1 MKKKLLIISTS
12 RADFYLLQTL
22 MVESFKKKIKSKF
35 LLIGSN
41 FGEKGNK
48 VEVNKN
54 LDKHCIKKIPIELST
69 NNSANIINFV
79 GVLMKKFQN
88 EIKNTQPDLIVI
100 LGDRFELL
108 SIAYTA
114 TIMKIPIA
122 HIHGGEISEG
132 AFDDNFRHAITK
144 LSNLHFVSTE
154 VYKKRV
160 IQLGEQKKNVFNVG
174 SLGVQNLQHMNF
186 YKKNEIESRLNIKIN
201 NKLYIIT
208 FHPVTLSKFN
218 ESIDNLL
225 TVLNTLKN
233 STFVFTAPNI
243 DPNNQAIF
251 KKIKK
256 FVKKN
261 KNSIFTNT
269 LGQKMY
275 FSCLKICNGVI
286 GNSSSGII
294 EAPSLKIPTIN
305 IGERQGRREM
315 AESVISCMNN
325 KSAIN
330 KAFKKINS
338 KKFKEKILHIKNPYF
353 KKNTTDQIINIIENI
368 DLKKLIFKSF
378 NDIEF

>member
-1 MKKKLLIISTS
+1 MKKKILIVSTS

-22 MVESFKKKIKSKF
+22 MLKTLTKNFNSKF

-41 FGEKGNK
+41 FDRYDNRVKISKKLNT
-48 VEVNKN
+48 N
-54 LDKHCIKKIPIELST
+54 CIKTIPIEVST
-69 NNSANIINFV
+69 NKRANIINFV
-79 GVLMKKFQN
+79 GVFLKKFQN
-88 EIKNTQPDLIVI
+88 EIKKTRPDLIII

-108 SIAYTA
+108 SIAYAA
-114 TIMKIPIA
+114 TIMSIPIA

-160 IQLGEQKKNVFNVG
+160 IQLGENKKNVFNVG
-174 SLGVQNLQHMNF
+174 SLGVHNLKQMNF
-186 YKKNEIESRLNIKIN
+186 YKKNEIESKLNFKIK
-201 NKLYIIT
+201 NKFYLIT
-208 FHPVTLSKFN
+208 FHPVTLSKKN

-225 TVLNTLKN
+225 SVLTTLKN
-233 STFVFTAPNI
+233 HTFIFTAPNI
-243 DPNNQAIF
+243 DPNNRDIVG
-251 KKIKK
+251 KIKK

-261 KNSIFTNT
+261 KNSILVNT

-305 IGERQGRREM
+305 IGERQGRREI
-315 AESVISCMNN
+315 AASIVSCKNS
-325 KSAIN
+325 KHEIKDAL
-330 KAFKKINS
+330 KKINS
-338 KKFKEKILHIKNPYF
+338 KKFLEKIKYIKNPYY
-353 KKNTTDQIINIIENI
+353 KKNTPDRIVNILENI
-368 DLKKLIFKSF
+368 NLKKIIFKSF
-378 NDIEF
+378 IDVKF